1 MKKLILAFF
10 ALSLTFVACSDDDN
24 TPDPNVINE
33 ADLPT
38 EIRTYVSTYF
48 ADRTF
53 NRAEMETENNE
64 TSYHVFFDGNLRL
77 EFNGTYE
84 IVDIDDD
91 DVLPDSVIPQSILNY
106 VALNYP
112 NNIITDWEIEDGYQ
126 EVELD
131 NGLELEFTLEGIFIR
146 VDTDN
151 DDDDENEIVL
161 SEAEIPAEI
170 MAYLNEHFASNAI
183 IRALKEMD
191 DNTVEY
197 EVYLDGDYELEF
209 NENFEI
215 ISIEGITELPDSVIP
230 QSILDYVT
238 QNYPNDFIVEWELE
252 DDHQQVELNNGIEIK
267 FTLNGEFI
275 RVDNE

>member
-170 MAYLNEHFASNAI
+170 MAYLNEHFASNVI

-197 EVYLDGDYELEF
+197 EIYLDGDYELEF

-252 DDHQQVELNNGIEIK
+252 DDHQQVELSNGIEIK

>member
-1 MKKLILAFF
+1 M
-10 ALSLTFVACSDDDN
+10 
-24 TPDPNVINE
+24 
-33 ADLPT
+33 
-38 EIRTYVSTYF
+38 
-48 ADRTF
+48 
-53 NRAEMETENNE
+53 
-64 TSYHVFFDGNLRL
+64 
-77 EFNGTYE
+77 
-84 IVDIDDD
+84 
-91 DVLPDSVIPQSILNY
+91 
-106 VALNYP
+106 
-112 NNIITDWEIEDGYQ
+112 
-126 EVELD
+126 
-131 NGLELEFTLEGIFIR
+131 R

-197 EVYLDGDYELEF
+197 EIYLDGDYELEF

>member
-1 MKKLILAFF
+1 LDG
-10 ALSLTFVACSDDDN
+10 TF
-24 TPDPNVINE
+24 
-33 ADLPT
+33 L
-38 EIRTYVSTYF
+38 
-48 ADRTF
+48 
-53 NRAEMETENNE
+53 
-64 TSYHVFFDGNLRL
+64 
-77 EFNGTYE
+77 
-84 IVDIDDD
+84 
-91 DVLPDSVIPQSILNY
+91 
-106 VALNYP
+106 
-112 NNIITDWEIEDGYQ
+112 
-126 EVELD
+126 
-131 NGLELEFTLEGIFIR
+131 R

-161 SEAEIPAEI
+161 SEAEIPTEI
-170 MAYLNEHFASNAI
+170 TAYLNQHFASNAI